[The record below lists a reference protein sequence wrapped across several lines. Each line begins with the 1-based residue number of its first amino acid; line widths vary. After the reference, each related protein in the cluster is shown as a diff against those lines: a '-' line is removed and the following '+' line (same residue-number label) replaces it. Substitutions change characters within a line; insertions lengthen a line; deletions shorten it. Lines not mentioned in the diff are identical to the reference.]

1 MKKFILFSIFFMT
14 YISIATGQEQVTVNK
29 ESLYLKLEAKG
40 ELDLLS
46 LKTKDTIRLFV
57 RDKNSNIQELLN
69 TKKNDNSFNKEYKT
83 VLTTLT
89 KDSGMSMEN
98 VGYGRYSL
106 KQFIKA
112 YNSNGTRR
120 YTYTDEKVLA
130 QTRLGL
136 FAGMTN
142 HPFMENPN
150 NNKTPFFSIELEV
163 FEKKPL
169 PMQSGFFSIS
179 HALKNDDY
187 KFVSTVLAIGH
198 RLRFVNKEKINIY
211 TNLNLATYT
220 FSKET
225 IEVDDQTITEKNS
238 AFRVPFSLGVGSD
251 IKVSENSFV
260 SLIYNELFAVFA
272 SNSNHFPVN
281 FAAGYKFNL

>member
-1 MKKFILFSIFFMT
+1 MT
-14 YISIATGQEQVTVNK
+14 YISIATGQEKVTVNK

-40 ELDLLS
+40 KLDLLS
-46 LKTKDTIRLFV
+46 SKTKDTIRLFI
-57 RDKNSNIQELLN
+57 RDKNGNIQELLN
-69 TKKNDNSFNKEYKT
+69 TKNDDNSFNKEYKT

-112 YNSNGTRR
+112 YNSNGTKR
-120 YTYTDEKVLA
+120 YTYTDEKVLT

-150 NNKTPFFSIELEV
+150 DSKTPFFSIELEV

-179 HALKNDDY
+179 HALEKDDY
-187 KFVSTVLAIGH
+187 KFVTTVLAIGH
-198 RLRFVNKEKINIY
+198 RLRFINKEKINIY

-225 IEVDDQTITEKNS
+225 IEVDDLTITEKNS
-238 AFRVPFSLGVGSD
+238 AFRVPFSLGIGGD
-251 IKVSENSFV
+251 IKVSENGFV

-272 SNSNHFPVN
+272 SNSDHFPVN

>member
-1 MKKFILFSIFFMT
+1 MKKLFLILLVYLTIMSFSF
-14 YISIATGQEQVTVNK
+14 AQEQFAINNETPN
-29 ESLYLKLEAKG
+29 LKVETEG

-46 LKTKDTIRLFV
+46 LKTKDTLRLFV
-57 RDKNSNIQELLN
+57 RDNYGTLQELLN
-69 TKKNDNSFNKEYKT
+69 TQNDDNSFREEFKDVLNK
-83 VLTTLT
+83 LT

-98 VGYGRYSL
+98 VGFGRYSL

-112 YNSNGTRR
+112 YNSNGTGRF
-120 YTYTDEKVLA
+120 TYTDEKVTA

-136 FAGMTN
+136 FAGLTN

-150 NNKTPFFSIELEV
+150 NGKVTFINAELEL

-169 PMQSGFFSIS
+169 PLQSGFISIS
-179 HALKNDDY
+179 HALENDDY
-187 KFVSTVLAIGH
+187 KFISTTLALGH
-198 RLRFVNKEKINIY
+198 RFRFVNKTNFNIY
-211 TNLNLATYT
+211 TNLNVASYT

-225 IEVDDQTITEKNS
+225 ITFDESTTVEKNS
-238 AFRVPFSLGVGSD
+238 AFRVPFSLGIGSD
-251 IKVSENSFV
+251 IKISENSFI

-272 SNSNHFPVN
+272 SNSDNFPIN